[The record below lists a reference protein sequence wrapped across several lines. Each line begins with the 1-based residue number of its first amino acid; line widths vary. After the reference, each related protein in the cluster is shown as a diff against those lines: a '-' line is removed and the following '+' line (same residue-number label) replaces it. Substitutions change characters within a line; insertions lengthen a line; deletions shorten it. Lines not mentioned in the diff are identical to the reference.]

1 MINALIS
8 KVFGTRSDR
17 EIKLLYP
24 LVDEI
29 NVLSDNL
36 KEKSDDDLRQRT
48 MELMDEVA
56 ISRSEAE
63 EKARNE
69 ITDKDEAKKSV
80 LLAEQKKLDSILPE
94 AFAMDRDRVRGA
106 RVARVRGYDAG
117 LRDPGDVRS
126 ERTEDVAETG
136 QVRRGVA
143 VQARARRLRRL
154 LRGEAQSHPLAV
166 FPGRPG
172 R

>member
-48 MELMDEVA
+48 MELMEEVA
-56 ISRSEAE
+56 KSRSEAE

-80 LLAEQKKLDSILPE
+80 LLAEQKN
-94 AFAMDRDRVRGA
+94 
-106 RVARVRGYDAG
+106 
-117 LRDPGDVRS
+117 
-126 ERTEDVAETG
+126 
-136 QVRRGVA
+136 
-143 VQARARRLRRL
+143 
-154 LRGEAQSHPLAV
+154 
-166 FPGRPG
+166 
-172 R
+172 

>member
-48 MELMDEVA
+48 MELMEEVA

-80 LLAEQKKLDSILPE
+80 LLAEQKN
-94 AFAMDRDRVRGA
+94 
-106 RVARVRGYDAG
+106 
-117 LRDPGDVRS
+117 
-126 ERTEDVAETG
+126 
-136 QVRRGVA
+136 
-143 VQARARRLRRL
+143 
-154 LRGEAQSHPLAV
+154 
-166 FPGRPG
+166 
-172 R
+172 